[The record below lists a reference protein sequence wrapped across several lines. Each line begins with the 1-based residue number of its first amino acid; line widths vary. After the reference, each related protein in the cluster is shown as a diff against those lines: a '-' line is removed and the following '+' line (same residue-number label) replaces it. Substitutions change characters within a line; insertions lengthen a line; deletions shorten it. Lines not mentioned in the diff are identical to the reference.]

1 MHSRKKLAQKENGDS
16 CFLKAESG
24 SEVLASLIFSNR
36 RRKKQK
42 QKLQSPVKARG
53 LTLAKRMPNNS
64 TRKRLV
70 WRNSSD
76 KEKLIN
82 LKVFRHKKIKRVPK
96 KLSSPSSPERKLV
109 PNASDENV
117 QNTRED
123 VKVKKLRRKRKKKIR
138 EHFSELDEASR
149 LQRRTRYLLVKM
161 KLEQNLIDAYSGEG
175 WKGQS
180 REKIKPIKELQR
192 ARKQILNFKLGIR
205 DAIRQLDSISS
216 VGSIEGSVIAPDG
229 SVHHEHI
236 FCSKCKTNETFPDND
251 IILCDGTCNCAFHQK
266 CLDPPLETES
276 IPPGDQG
283 WFCRFC
289 ECKMEIIESTN
300 AHLGT
305 HFSLDSNWQDIF
317 KEEAALPDGGIQ
329 VLDLEEKWPSDDSGD
344 DDYDP
349 KKMKS
354 TGISCAGSDDSQSYD
369 TSSSTSLS
377 WSLDGEIL
385 SGPTISGKGGFSYPE
400 SIAGSDVLMDTD
412 MDTVC
417 GPRQR
422 NAVDYK
428 QLYNE
433 MFGKDTPA
441 CEQASEDEDW
451 GPNKRRRR
459 ERETDA
465 ASTLMTLYE
474 SEKNNPFVD
483 QASEGDKKLS
493 AEARMRRR
501 IFRIPPTAVEK
512 LRQVF
517 AENELP
523 SRSVKENLAKEFGL
537 EPEKVS
543 KWFKNARYMAL
554 KTRKAGG
561 DDQSP
566 KSLQV
571 HTESEL
577 AKMKKGTGTLLS
589 KDASTDIEFH
599 SSRSFEKVVQQ
610 KSTKS
615 LHKKGSPMVPE
626 HSYKENSELD
636 DNMSLK
642 QIKLLKGKP
651 KDRKR
656 VDFAAN
662 EGLRE
667 REAQLQ
673 ELGKIKSRLDSL
685 RKRIFT
691 FQSSESK
698 ASGESNFCGP
708 CVVYVPVAELKER
721 A

>member
-1 MHSRKKLAQKENGDS
+1 MHSGKKLAQKEDGDS

-24 SEVLASLIFSNR
+24 SEVLASLIFRNR
-36 RRKKQK
+36 RRKKHK

-53 LTLAKRMPNNS
+53 STLAKKMPNNS
-64 TRKRLV
+64 IRKRLV
-70 WRNSSD
+70 CRNSSD

-82 LKVFRHKKIKRVPK
+82 LKVFRHRKIEIVPK
-96 KLSSPSSPERKLV
+96 KLSSPPSLEREPV
-109 PNASDENV
+109 PIASDENV
-117 QNTRED
+117 QSANED
-123 VKVKKLRRKRKKKIR
+123 VKIKRLRRKRKKKIR
-138 EHFSELDEASR
+138 KHFSDLDEASR
-149 LQRRTRYLLVKM
+149 LQRRTRYLLIKM

-192 ARKQILNFKLGIR
+192 ARKQILNCKLGIR
-205 DAIRQLDSISS
+205 DAIRQLDSMSS
-216 VGSIEGSVIAPDG
+216 VGSIEDSVIAPDG

-236 FCSKCKTNETFPDND
+236 FCAKCKTNETFPDND

-317 KEEAALPDGGIQ
+317 EEEAALPDGGIQ
-329 VLDLEEKWPSDDSGD
+329 VLDLDEKWPSDDSED
-344 DDYDP
+344 ADYDP
-349 KKMKS
+349 EKMTN
-354 TGISCAGSDDSQSYD
+354 TGVSCAGSDDSQSYD
-369 TSSSTSLS
+369 SSSSTSLS

-400 SIAGSDVLMDTD
+400 GIAGSDVLMDT
-412 MDTVC
+412 DTVC

-465 ASTLMTLYE
+465 ASTLITLYE
-474 SEKNNPFVD
+474 SEKSNPFVD

-501 IFRIPPTAVEK
+501 IFRIPPIAVEK

-561 DDQSP
+561 ADQSP
-566 KSLQV
+566 KSPQM
-571 HTESEL
+571 HGESEL
-577 AKMKKGTGTLLS
+577 AKMKKGTVPLLS
-589 KDASTDIEFH
+589 NDASTDIEFH
-599 SSRSFEKVVQQ
+599 SSRNSEKVVQQ
-610 KSTKS
+610 ESTKS

-626 HSYKENSELD
+626 HSYKENFEFD

-667 REAQLQ
+667 REAQLL
-673 ELGKIKSRLDSL
+673 ELCQIRSRLDSL
-685 RKRIFT
+685 RKRMLT
-691 FQSSESK
+691 FRSSESK
-698 ASGESNFCGP
+698 ASEELNFCRP
-708 CVVYVPVAELKER
+708 CVVYVPVAELKDR

>member
-1 MHSRKKLAQKENGDS
+1 MHSRKNLAQKED
-16 CFLKAESG
+16 FLKAESG
-24 SEVLASLIFSNR
+24 SEVLASLILRNR
-36 RRKKQK
+36 RRKKHK
-42 QKLQSPVKARG
+42 QKLQSSVKARG
-53 LTLAKRMPNNS
+53 STLAKKRANNS
-64 TRKRLV
+64 IRKRLV
-70 WRNSSD
+70 RRNSSD
-76 KEKLIN
+76 KDKLIN
-82 LKVFRHKKIKRVPK
+82 LKAFHHKKIEIVPE
-96 KLSSPSSPERKLV
+96 KLSSPPSSEREL
-109 PNASDENV
+109 PIASDENV
-117 QNTRED
+117 QNTDED
-123 VKVKKLRRKRKKKIR
+123 VKVNKLRRKRKKKMR
-138 EHFSELDEASR
+138 KHFSKLDEASR
-149 LQRRTRYLLVKM
+149 LQRRTRYLLIKM

-180 REKIKPIKELQR
+180 REKIKPTKELQR
-192 ARKQILNFKLGIR
+192 ARKQILNCKLGIR

-216 VGSIEGSVIAPDG
+216 VGSIEDSVIAPDG
-229 SVHHEHI
+229 SVHHDHI
-236 FCSKCKTNETFPDND
+236 FCAKCKTNETSPDND

-283 WFCRFC
+283 WFCRLC

-317 KEEAALPDGGIQ
+317 EEEAALPDGGIQ
-329 VLDLEEKWPSDDSGD
+329 VLDLDEKWPSDDSED

-349 KKMKS
+349 EKMTN
-354 TGISCAGSDDSQSYD
+354 TGINCAGNDDSQSYD

-385 SGPTISGKGGFSYPE
+385 SGPTISGKGGLSYPE

-412 MDTVC
+412 TDTVC

-433 MFGKDTPA
+433 MFGKDTPT

-465 ASTLMTLYE
+465 ASTLMTLCE
-474 SEKNNPFVD
+474 SEKNNPFID

-501 IFRIPPTAVEK
+501 IYRIPPTAVEK

-561 DDQSP
+561 ADQPP
-566 KSLQV
+566 KSPQK
-571 HTESEL
+571 HKESEL
-577 AKMKKGTGTLLS
+577 AKMMKGAAPILS

-599 SSRSFEKVVQQ
+599 SSLNSEKVVQQ
-610 KSTKS
+610 KSTKPI
-615 LHKKGSPMVPE
+615 HRKGSPTVPE
-626 HSYKENSELD
+626 HSYMENFEFD

-642 QIKLLKGKP
+642 QIKLLKAKP

-656 VDFAAN
+656 VDFAAS

-667 REAQLQ
+667 REAQLR
-673 ELGKIKSRLDSL
+673 ELCKIRSRLDSL
-685 RKRIFT
+685 RKRTLT

-698 ASGESNFCGP
+698 ASDEFNTCRSR
-708 CVVYVPVAELKER
+708 VVYVPVAEIKER

>member
-1 MHSRKKLAQKENGDS
+1 MHSGKKLAQKEDGDS
-16 CFLKAESG
+16 CLLKAESG
-24 SEVLASLIFSNR
+24 SEVLASLIFRNR
-36 RRKKQK
+36 RRKKHK
-42 QKLQSPVKARG
+42 QKLQSSVKARG
-53 LTLAKRMPNNS
+53 SALAKKMPNNS
-64 TRKRLV
+64 IRKRLV
-70 WRNSSD
+70 CRSSSD

-82 LKVFRHKKIKRVPK
+82 LKVFRHKKIEIVPK
-96 KLSSPSSPERKLV
+96 KLSSPTSPEQG
-109 PNASDENV
+109 PPIASDENV
-117 QNTRED
+117 QNTDED
-123 VKVKKLRRKRKKKIR
+123 VKYEKLRRKRKKNIR
-138 EHFSELDEASR
+138 KHFSELDEASR
-149 LQRRTRYLLVKM
+149 LQRRTRYLLIKM

-192 ARKQILNFKLGIR
+192 ARKQILNCKLGIR
-205 DAIRQLDSISS
+205 DAIRQLDSIST
-216 VGSIEGSVIAPDG
+216 VGSIEDSVIAPDG

-236 FCSKCKTNETFPDND
+236 FCAKCKMNETFPDND

-305 HFSLDSNWQDIF
+305 HFSLDSNWQEIF

-329 VLDLEEKWPSDDSGD
+329 VLDLEEKWPSDDSED

-349 KKMKS
+349 EKMTN
-354 TGISCAGSDDSQSYD
+354 TGIGCAGSDDSQSYD

-377 WSLDGEIL
+377 WSLDSEIL
-385 SGPTISGKGGFSYPE
+385 SGPTISGKGEFSYPE

-412 MDTVC
+412 TDTIC

-422 NAVDYK
+422 SAVDYR

-433 MFGKDTPA
+433 MFGKDTLA

-465 ASTLMTLYE
+465 ASTLMTLCE
-474 SEKNNPFVD
+474 SEKNNLFVD

-561 DDQSP
+561 ADHSP
-566 KSLQV
+566 KSLQM
-571 HTESEL
+571 HRESEL
-577 AKMKKGTGTLLS
+577 AKVKEGTVPLLS
-589 KDASTDIEFH
+589 KDASTDTEFH
-599 SSRSFEKVVQQ
+599 SSRNSEKVIQQ

-615 LHKKGSPMVPE
+615 LHKKVSPM
-626 HSYKENSELD
+626 ENFEFD

-673 ELGKIKSRLDSL
+673 ELCKIRSRLDSL
-685 RKRIFT
+685 RKRILT
-691 FQSSESK
+691 FRSSESK
-698 ASGESNFCGP
+698 ASDEFDFCRSS
-708 CVVYVPVAELKER
+708 VVYVPVAELKER